1 MKTQLSRAEKLD
13 RLFGTPAFAV
23 IIAILCNAMW
33 GSAFP
38 FIKLGYRLFAID
50 TADTASILCF
60 AGVRF
65 MLGSVLVLGGS
76 LLLEGR
82 LPAMPKGKILAE
94 CCALGLWQTTAQYA
108 FFYSA
113 VALLTGAF
121 GGILN
126 STQSFLGVIFAHFL
140 YGRADR
146 MTPAKALGCGIGFAG
161 VLIATL
167 GNHGGGSARGVA
179 YMLIATVL
187 FTLAGPWNKSVTRR
201 ADSFAVCFVNLFVGG
216 AALFLLGAVLG
227 GRLEHWSVLSV
238 LDLLALA
245 FICGAGYIV
254 WALLMKNNPVSRIAI
269 FGFVNPVVNVLLS
282 ALINGEPLFRWQYL
296 GALVLVCI
304 GIWLVNKAPPK
315 RSVPCNMEYPIFDT
329 HAHYSARAFDADRFA
344 LLDSLPGKGWWAC
357 ASRPPIRAMRPRC
370 WSWPT
375 NIPGCTPPSA
385 SIRRACWPR
394 RIAVRRASPLLSRY
408 TAATG
413 PQRCAPLPPITRTPR
428 WWLWGVRTGL
438 PLARAQG
445 CPAGAV

>member
-1 MKTQLSRAEKLD
+1 M
-13 RLFGTPAFAV
+13 
-23 IIAILCNAMW
+23 
-33 GSAFP
+33 
-38 FIKLGYRLFAID
+38 
-50 TADTASILCF
+50 ASDF
-60 AGVRF
+60 
-65 MLGSVLVLGGS
+65 
-76 LLLEGR
+76 
-82 LPAMPKGKILAE
+82 
-94 CCALGLWQTTAQYA
+94 LWQTTAQYA

-304 GIWLVNKAPPK
+304 GIWLVNKAPAK
-315 RSVPCNMEYPIFDT
+315 KER
-329 HAHYSARAFDADRFA
+329 AR
-344 LLDSLPGKGWWAC
+344 
-357 ASRPPIRAMRPRC
+357 
-370 WSWPT
+370 
-375 NIPGCTPPSA
+375 
-385 SIRRACWPR
+385 
-394 RIAVRRASPLLSRY
+394 
-408 TAATG
+408 
-413 PQRCAPLPPITRTPR
+413 
-428 WWLWGVRTGL
+428 
-438 PLARAQG
+438 
-445 CPAGAV
+445 

>member
-1 MKTQLSRAEKLD
+1 METQLSRAEKLD

-140 YGRADR
+140 YGRVDR
-146 MTPAKALGCGIGFAG
+146 MTPAKAL
-161 VLIATL
+161 
-167 GNHGGGSARGVA
+167 GGGSARGVA

-304 GIWLVNKAPPK
+304 GIWLVNKAPAK
-315 RSVPCNMEYPIFDT
+315 KER
-329 HAHYSARAFDADRFA
+329 AR
-344 LLDSLPGKGWWAC
+344 
-357 ASRPPIRAMRPRC
+357 
-370 WSWPT
+370 
-375 NIPGCTPPSA
+375 
-385 SIRRACWPR
+385 
-394 RIAVRRASPLLSRY
+394 
-408 TAATG
+408 
-413 PQRCAPLPPITRTPR
+413 
-428 WWLWGVRTGL
+428 
-438 PLARAQG
+438 
-445 CPAGAV
+445 

>member
-1 MKTQLSRAEKLD
+1 METQLSRAEKLD

-179 YMLIATVL
+179 YMLIATVYAAISKQKHI
-187 FTLAGPWNKSVTRR
+187 TTIV
-201 ADSFAVCFVNLFVGG
+201 FAFICMGIWWTAVYSCHHYIIDV
-216 AALFLLGAVLG
+216 LLGILTAVLG
-227 GRLEHWSVLSV
+227 IFILEKVL
-238 LDLLALA
+238 
-245 FICGAGYIV
+245 FKI
-254 WALLMKNNPVSRIAI
+254 K
-269 FGFVNPVVNVLLS
+269 
-282 ALINGEPLFRWQYL
+282 
-296 GALVLVCI
+296 CI
-304 GIWLVNKAPPK
+304 
-315 RSVPCNMEYPIFDT
+315 
-329 HAHYSARAFDADRFA
+329 
-344 LLDSLPGKGWWAC
+344 
-357 ASRPPIRAMRPRC
+357 
-370 WSWPT
+370 
-375 NIPGCTPPSA
+375 
-385 SIRRACWPR
+385 
-394 RIAVRRASPLLSRY
+394 
-408 TAATG
+408 
-413 PQRCAPLPPITRTPR
+413 
-428 WWLWGVRTGL
+428 
-438 PLARAQG
+438 AQG
-445 CPAGAV
+445 MAAYVSHI

>member
-1 MKTQLSRAEKLD
+1 MQENKTLSRAEWLD
-13 RLFGTPAFAV
+13 KIFGTPVFAV
-23 IIAILCNAMW
+23 LLAIFCNVLW

-50 TADTASILCF
+50 SSSTASIFCF

-65 MLGSVLVLGGS
+65 MLGSFLVLLGS
-76 LLLEGR
+76 VLLQSR
-82 LPAMPKGKILAE
+82 LPKFPRGKVAAE
-94 CCALGLWQTTAQYA
+94 CCALGLWQTTTQYA
-108 FFYSA
+108 FYYIA
-113 VALLTGAF
+113 VAMLTGAF

-126 STQSFLGVIFAHFL
+126 STQSFLGVIFAHFI
-140 YGRADR
+140 YGNADR
-146 MTPAKALGCGIGFAG
+146 MTPAKTLGCVIGFAG
-161 VLIATL
+161 VLIGTL

-296 GALVLVCI
+296 EALVLVCI
-304 GIWLVNKAPPK
+304 GIWLVNKAPAK
-315 RSVPCNMEYPIFDT
+315 KER
-329 HAHYSARAFDADRFA
+329 AR
-344 LLDSLPGKGWWAC
+344 
-357 ASRPPIRAMRPRC
+357 
-370 WSWPT
+370 
-375 NIPGCTPPSA
+375 
-385 SIRRACWPR
+385 
-394 RIAVRRASPLLSRY
+394 
-408 TAATG
+408 
-413 PQRCAPLPPITRTPR
+413 
-428 WWLWGVRTGL
+428 
-438 PLARAQG
+438 
-445 CPAGAV
+445 

>member
-1 MKTQLSRAEKLD
+1 
-13 RLFGTPAFAV
+13 
-23 IIAILCNAMW
+23 
-33 GSAFP
+33 
-38 FIKLGYRLFAID
+38 
-50 TADTASILCF
+50 
-60 AGVRF
+60 

-304 GIWLVNKAPPK
+304 GIWLVNKAPAK
-315 RSVPCNMEYPIFDT
+315 KER
-329 HAHYSARAFDADRFA
+329 AR
-344 LLDSLPGKGWWAC
+344 
-357 ASRPPIRAMRPRC
+357 
-370 WSWPT
+370 
-375 NIPGCTPPSA
+375 
-385 SIRRACWPR
+385 
-394 RIAVRRASPLLSRY
+394 
-408 TAATG
+408 
-413 PQRCAPLPPITRTPR
+413 
-428 WWLWGVRTGL
+428 
-438 PLARAQG
+438 
-445 CPAGAV
+445 

>member
-1 MKTQLSRAEKLD
+1 MLTGLAGGALWALDTVILGMALALPVFTGDPRA
-13 RLFGTPAFAV
+13 
-23 IIAILCNAMW
+23 AILA
-33 GSAFP
+33 P
-38 FIKLGYRLFAID
+38 FASTFLHDLCSSLWMLGYTGLRRQYKAVWQALR
-50 TADTASILCF
+50 TR
-60 AGVRF
+60 GGRF
-65 MLGSVLVLGGS
+65 VALGALLGGS

-304 GIWLVNKAPPK
+304 GIWLVNKAPAK
-315 RSVPCNMEYPIFDT
+315 KER
-329 HAHYSARAFDADRFA
+329 AR
-344 LLDSLPGKGWWAC
+344 
-357 ASRPPIRAMRPRC
+357 
-370 WSWPT
+370 
-375 NIPGCTPPSA
+375 
-385 SIRRACWPR
+385 
-394 RIAVRRASPLLSRY
+394 
-408 TAATG
+408 
-413 PQRCAPLPPITRTPR
+413 
-428 WWLWGVRTGL
+428 
-438 PLARAQG
+438 
-445 CPAGAV
+445 